1 MRGSAGLYA
10 LVGAALL
17 LAGCAL
23 IEPEA
28 SLERPSE
35 FECDETP
42 PRIDMDR
49 FPRDTSLLWGAW
61 RWVKTAVFFTVS
73 GPPSV
78 QTPCSAGYIETLIIR
93 PEGIVEVYRNDTLAY
108 RKTLREFL
116 DTPLEWGV
124 NQDSLVTNSLP
135 VDGSL
140 EIFVRKQAD

>member
-10 LVGAALL
+10 LVGAVLL

-28 SLERPSE
+28 SLKRPSE
-35 FECDETP
+35 SECDETP

-49 FPRDTSLLWGAW
+49 FPRDTSLLWGEW
-61 RWVKTAVFFTVS
+61 QWVKSVISTSFS
-73 GPPSV
+73 ILV
-78 QTPCSAGYIETLIIR
+78 QTPCSAGYTETLIIR

-140 EIFVRKQAD
+140 EIFVRKRAD

>member
-1 MRGSAGLYA
+1 MQGSAGLYA
-10 LVGAALL
+10 LVGAVLL

-28 SLERPSE
+28 SIKRPSE
-35 FECDETP
+35 SECDETP

-49 FPRDTSLLWGAW
+49 FPRDTSLLWGEW

-78 QTPCSAGYIETLIIR
+78 RTPCSAGYTETLIIR

-108 RKTLREFL
+108 RETLREFL
-116 DTPLEWGV
+116 DTPLLWGV
-124 NQDSLVTNSLP
+124 NRDSLILNSVP
-135 VDGSL
+135 VDGP
-140 EIFVRKQAD
+140 ITIYMRK